1 MDAFVY
7 IIRQDACHGRKRM
20 EHEPATGRVAGASSE
35 SIRKRFLISVF
46 WSVANRGEKK
56 EKKNKPDWMDW
67 WLALPPT
74 GLQCQIKL
82 NIWLS
87 SIDSGEAGCSQTLV

>member
-1 MDAFVY
+1 
-7 IIRQDACHGRKRM
+7 M

-35 SIRKRFLISVF
+35 SIRERFLISVF

-67 WLALPPT
+67 
-74 GLQCQIKL
+74 
-82 NIWLS
+82 
-87 SIDSGEAGCSQTLV
+87 

>member
-1 MDAFVY
+1 
-7 IIRQDACHGRKRM
+7 M
-20 EHEPATGRVAGASSE
+20 EHESATGRVAGASSE

-67 WLALPPT
+67 
-74 GLQCQIKL
+74 
-82 NIWLS
+82 
-87 SIDSGEAGCSQTLV
+87 